1 MDCTGNPS
9 RHPGL
14 FPYLSVIN
22 FKYTVE
28 NPRYVTA
35 DGGEIDWDG
44 YKI

>member
-1 MDCTGNPS
+1 MTNTA
-9 RHPGL
+9 L
-14 FPYLSVIN
+14 